1 MFSLN
6 HRAARLAAAALSG
19 IALSTALLATGC
31 GSTQTRADVDQDLP
45 EQITALGVVMSVEGL
60 GCPMC
65 AESIYVLLTDV
76 DGVIDSKVNLD
87 SGTVDVTFAEGATVS
102 RRALTRA
109 VTNGGFSYRGM
120 RIKE

>member
-19 IALSTALLATGC
+19 FALSAALLATGC
-31 GSTQTRADVDQDLP
+31 GSTQTRAELDQDLP
-45 EQITALGVVMSVEGL
+45 EQITGPGVVMSVEGL

-76 DGVIDSKVNLD
+76 DGVTDSKVNLD

>member
-1 MFSLN
+1 MLFSKPL
-6 HRAARLAAAALSG
+6 AARLAGAAISGVLLS
-19 IALSTALLATGC
+19 ASPFLAGC
-31 GSTQTRADVDQDLP
+31 GSTQTRASHDQDLP
-45 EQITALGVVMSVEGL
+45 EEITAPGVVMSVEGL

-65 AESIYVLLTDV
+65 AESIYVLLTDI
-76 DGVIDSKVNLD
+76 DGVTDSKVNLD
-87 SGTVDVTFAEGATVS
+87 TGTVDVTFAEGATVS